1 MLRFF
6 DYVVN
11 PANNQS
17 IPGASITVYI
27 TGTVTLAALYADDG
41 VTPAPNPVTA
51 DAAGRFFF
59 YTSNGVY
66 DLLVSATNYIPYT
79 ISAVQIVDLYEA
91 NAADSPLFVQGI
103 NAVQM
108 GNDSQGTGNFTTLT
122 VGGGQILPTSSSVVV
137 RLGTITTTAATTD
150 SLSVTGMTS
159 SGHVYWVALN
169 ALAAAMTGLNIT
181 PGTDSVLLTHPVTAG
196 GIFDIYGSF
205 A

>member
-27 TGTVTLAALYADDG
+27 TGTVTLASLYADNG

-51 DAAGRFFF
+51 DSAGRFFF
-59 YTSNGVY
+59 YVANGVY

-79 ISAVQIVDLYEA
+79 IEAVQIVDLYSA
-91 NAADSPLFVQGI
+91 NAADAPLIVESINSAKIGFDTQG
-103 NAVQM
+103 
-108 GNDSQGTGNFTTLT
+108 SGNFTSLQ
-122 VGGGQILPTSSSVVV
+122 VGGGDVLPSSATVVT
-137 RLGTITTTAATTD
+137 RLGTITTTAAASD
-150 SLSVTGMTS
+150 SLSVTNMTIN
-159 SGHVYWVALN
+159 GHVYWVALN
-169 ALAAAMTGLNIT
+169 ATAAAMTGLNIT
-181 PGTDSVLLTHPVTAG
+181 PSAGSVLLTHPVTAG